1 MKSDRA
7 MAAVS
12 AEVMQLAPGIT
23 RLGKAA
29 ATGDSMVRALG
40 AAVLCAFAA
49 LQLHLEQ
56 ALSDPQPPTKW
67 PGPVGKPVRG
77 TRARQKRPGT
87 TRRAKGQQA
96 QARP

>member
-12 AEVMQLAPGIT
+12 AEVAQLAPGIQ

-29 ATGDSMVRALG
+29 IRSDAMVKALVAG
-40 AAVLCAFAA
+40 VLCSFGAI
-49 LQLHLEQ
+49 QLHLEQ

>member
-12 AEVMQLAPGIT
+12 AEAAQLAPGML

-29 ATGDSMVRALG
+29 ALGDPMVRALG
-40 AAVLCAFAA
+40 ACVLCAFTA

-77 TRARQKRPGT
+77 TRARQKPPGT
-87 TRRAKGQQA
+87 TRGAKGQQA